1 MSEIRI
7 DPRQQFSK
15 KLARWT
21 ASFWFI
27 YMIWLSIIL
36 LLRPEAALYSV
47 YMGII
52 ATVVMLVNVYAYTRN
67 SIIEK
72 LIFGTL
78 DKTRIEL
85 TLGGNRKQQ
94 KQEDDSET
102 EGDEEDG

>member
-1 MSEIRI
+1 MGEIRI

-21 ASFWFI
+21 ASFWFV

-47 YMGII
+47 YMSII
-52 ATVVMLVNVYAYTRN
+52 VTVVMLVNVYAYNRN

-72 LIFGTL
+72 ALLTTL
-78 DKTRIEL
+78 SKAKLEFSLKNT
-85 TLGGNRKQQ
+85 TSKSST
-94 KQEDDSET
+94 DDSET

>member
-1 MSEIRI
+1 MGEIRI

-21 ASFWFI
+21 AVFWFL
-27 YMIWLSIIL
+27 YMTLLSVIL

-52 ATVVMLVNVYAYTRN
+52 VTVVMILNIWAYTKN
-67 SIIEK
+67 SVYEK
-72 LIFGTL
+72 GTL
-78 DKTRIEL
+78 AMLNKAKMEISLKNNMLKSST
-85 TLGGNRKQQ
+85 
-94 KQEDDSET
+94 DDSET

>member
-7 DPRQQFSK
+7 DPQKQFSK

-21 ASFWFI
+21 AAFWFA
-27 YMIWLSIIL
+27 YMEWLSVIL